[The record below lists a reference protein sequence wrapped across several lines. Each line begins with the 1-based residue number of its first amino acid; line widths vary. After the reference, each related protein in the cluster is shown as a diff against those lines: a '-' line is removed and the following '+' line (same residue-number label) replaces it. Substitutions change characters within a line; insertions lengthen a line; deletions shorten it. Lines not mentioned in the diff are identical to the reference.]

1 MEEDVVGLGVG
12 SVHAPDSAGLG
23 VKDRLGA
30 LGLPGCRATG
40 AGVGG
45 SGQSSHSD
53 GSQGPSGTPS
63 LNEVG
68 AACKQGWPE
77 ELVRL
82 LRQAAAVAA
91 TAAQSGSDDDIDMDG
106 QQQVALE
113 GERDGGAKPQPLR
126 WRGSGEL
133 ASLQPFGS
141 NIPHEEDGEEA
152 QESEDEQAAAAALAG
167 LGRPQEEPGSGMGS
181 GEAAAQGSVSQLA
194 EAVERLE
201 GEVARLSK
209 EKRAAK
215 AAACTQVLALH
226 KQLADFKSRT
236 EAAEATAQR
245 ERAEAGRLARQLG
258 AAEAAAE
265 EVPRLRG
272 ERDRLLRAL
281 GAAEA
286 ARTQLSEVVGQLT
299 GLVAGGGG
307 DAVPGAGAV
316 KGAAAGPGR
325 PTVAAR

>member
-1 MEEDVVGLGVG
+1 M
-12 SVHAPDSAGLG
+12 
-23 VKDRLGA
+23 
-30 LGLPGCRATG
+30 
-40 AGVGG
+40 
-45 SGQSSHSD
+45 
-53 GSQGPSGTPS
+53 
-63 LNEVG
+63 G
-68 AACKQGWPE
+68 AAEVAQAAATAPTAATANTMNAAGDANTAAGGDSCGGASLDPLLSRPE

-181 GEAAAQGSVSQLA
+181 GEAQGDVKARAEMLAAHQAARVAARDRVQRQAEAEAEGLAHRGPAAATITAGPAAASGAARPPPLPGSTIRNGTTVVTHRPGGGAAAIGADAVALAAAFTRGRRSGEAAAQGSVSQLA

-215 AAACTQVLALH
+215 AAACTQV
-226 KQLADFKSRT
+226 
-236 EAAEATAQR
+236 
-245 ERAEAGRLARQLG
+245 GARCMW
-258 AAEAAAE
+258 
-265 EVPRLRG
+265 R
-272 ERDRLLRAL
+272 
-281 GAAEA
+281 
-286 ARTQLSEVVGQLT
+286 
-299 GLVAGGGG
+299 
-307 DAVPGAGAV
+307 
-316 KGAAAGPGR
+316 
-325 PTVAAR
+325 